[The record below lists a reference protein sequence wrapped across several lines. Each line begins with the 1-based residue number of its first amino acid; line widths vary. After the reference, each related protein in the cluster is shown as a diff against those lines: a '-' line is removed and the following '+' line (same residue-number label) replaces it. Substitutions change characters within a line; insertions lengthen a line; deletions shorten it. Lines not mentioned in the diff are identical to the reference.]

1 MKKRTVLPALL
12 MVLALSLALAG
23 SALAGPWCMGPGPA
37 NLTPEQT
44 NQLQSLRTKFMNDT
58 DSLRQQM
65 SVKRTELD
73 NLWGA
78 PTPDENQIRA
88 KQQELNALRDKMQAQ
103 TVSYQVQAR
112 KISPNA
118 GWGGGGRFCGRGG
131 MGPGLCQGW

>member
-1 MKKRTVLPALL
+1 MKKKIVLPALL
-12 MVLALSLALAG
+12 TALALSLALAG
-23 SALAGPWCMGPGPA
+23 SALAGSWCGGPGPA
-37 NLTPEQT
+37 NLTPKQA

-58 DSLRQQM
+58 DSLRQQI

-88 KQQELNALRDKMQAQ
+88 KQQELNALRDKLQAQ
-103 TVSYQVQAR
+103 AVSYQVQAR

-118 GWGGGGRFCGRGG
+118 GWGGGGGFCRRGG
-131 MGPGLCQGW
+131 MGPGPCQDW